1 MSVMRRGN
9 IRVVNNTWPG
19 FVDAMAAL
27 LLVLTFVLSI
37 FMVVQSVLRDTIVT
51 QDKVLDNLYIQIT
64 DLHKLLEFTEI
75 ELAKSEIESENRRVT
90 ISSLNKSI
98 ESALLK
104 ISQFEEKVDQL
115 LKEKLDLKRSLDAT
129 SLDLG
134 NKIDQ
139 LGAAEGAILSLTS
152 KIDLLNLEKNELENL
167 VLLLKDD
174 LLKKITT
181 EPLLEH
187 CSNYGQGGAVIM

>member
-90 ISSLNKSI
+90 ISSLNKS
-98 ESALLK
+98 SYDVTL
-104 ISQFEEKVDQL
+104 
-115 LKEKLDLKRSLDAT
+115 
-129 SLDLG
+129 
-134 NKIDQ
+134 
-139 LGAAEGAILSLTS
+139 
-152 KIDLLNLEKNELENL
+152 
-167 VLLLKDD
+167 
-174 LLKKITT
+174 
-181 EPLLEH
+181 
-187 CSNYGQGGAVIM
+187 